1 MKRACFILILLM
13 STAFLLALPGMG
25 LAQNKVQSQDAS
37 NPASEQEEGKEEPA
51 KPQGGGDLAAK
62 VQNPVA
68 SMISVPFKNIIDFGA
83 PNGSAYFLNI
93 QPVIPITVGPVNLI
107 NRTIIPIVHVPGLIA
122 GTPEIPGG
130 VGGPSATGLGDI
142 NHSTFLSPANP
153 GKVIWGLGP
162 SLNFPSATSN
172 QLGSGKWSVG
182 PTAVVLTQPKPW
194 TLGVLARQLW
204 SFAGDKDRAHVNQF
218 LLEPFVNYNLSK
230 GWYLISDIVMTANW
244 KAPGGNK
251 WTVPLGGG
259 LGKLF
264 KIGNQPIN
272 TRVEAYYNVVKPDNG
287 PDWSLSFTIQF
298 LFPK

>member
-1 MKRACFILILLM
+1 MPIMIRIRRDKKRPSRVQILIFLL
-13 STAFLLALPGMG
+13 AFLLFAGTALG
-25 LAQNKVQSQDAS
+25 
-37 NPASEQEEGKEEPA
+37 EEKEKEKAA

-218 LLEPFVNYNLSK
+218 LLEPFVNYNLSQ
-230 GWYLISDIVMTANW
+230 GWYLISDMVMTANW
-244 KAPGGNK
+244 NADSGNR

-259 LGKLF
+259 VGKLF
-264 KIGNQPIN
+264 KIGSLPIN
-272 TRVEAYYNVVKPDNG
+272 SRLEAYYNVEKPDAG
-287 PDWSLSFTIQF
+287 PDWQMVFTFQF